1 MRQTAVRR
9 DGRRRRMAALR
20 QNPRTR
26 AVGPVPVG
34 VEQQALTMSKPL
46 KIVLTLLLLAGFGAA
61 LFFALR
67 GQQAE
72 RAVQQEAAE
81 VAAANPLTGL
91 IALDVEPYFKDER
104 VRRILADKRLPVQV
118 TRVGSREMAGKVLP
132 GATPDF
138 LFPSGVV
145 AANQIADAARKA
157 NITVAQSSPFFT
169 PMVIASWTP
178 IAKILVD
185 NGLAKPLGDRI
196 YGVDIGKLTALMLAK
211 KRWKDLQG
219 SAAYD
224 VTRSVLVSTT
234 DVRRSNSAAMYLAL
248 ASQAIH
254 GDIVTDRA
262 TAQKVAAQVAELFKR
277 QGYQENYVNGNFDDY
292 VSIGIGKTPMAFL
305 YENQMV
311 SFALAKKGVQADM
324 VLMYPQPT
332 IVNKVVFMATNERAK
347 ALAELLASN
356 AELQRIGVEYGFRI
370 ADSGVFMQAVKPTG
384 LAVEERLT
392 QVVDPPSYDIMA
404 EMIDVVSKEMTQ

>member
-1 MRQTAVRR
+1 
-9 DGRRRRMAALR
+9 
-20 QNPRTR
+20 
-26 AVGPVPVG
+26 
-34 VEQQALTMSKPL
+34 MSRPL

-67 GQQAE
+67 GQRAE
-72 RAVQQEAAE
+72 VQQQREAAE
-81 VAAANPLTGL
+81 LASTTPLTGL

-104 VRRILADKRLPVQV
+104 VRRILAEKRLPVEV
-118 TRVGSREMAGKVLP
+118 TRVGSREMAGKVVP

-145 AANQIADAARKA
+145 AANQIVDAAAKA
-157 NITVAQSSPFFT
+157 KLTVAQSSPVFT

-178 IAKILVD
+178 IAKILVA
-185 NGLAKPLGDRI
+185 NGIARPIGERT
-196 YGVDIGKLTALMLAK
+196 YGVDMARLTELMLAR
-211 KRWKDLQG
+211 KRWKDLKDA
-219 SAAYD
+219 AAYD

-248 ASQAIH
+248 TSQAIH

-311 SFALAKKGVQADM
+311 QYALAKKGVQQDM

-332 IVNKVVFMATNERAK
+332 IVNKVVFIAVSPRARQ
-347 ALAELLASN
+347 LADLLAGD
-356 AELQRIGVEYGFRI
+356 AQLQRIAVEYGFRI
-370 ADSGVFMQAVKPTG
+370 ADSGVFMQAVKSTG

-392 QVVDPPSYDIMA
+392 QVVDPPSFEIMA
-404 EMIDVVSKEMTQ
+404 DMIEVITREMTQ